1 MHMSQNQN
9 EISISFSSRNSRQ
22 NCFLNRHPENCI
34 YCVRVRPSLIKVA
47 KSLDEVVG
55 GVLGAATHYRLQD
68 RQERLE
74 GDAVV
79 GAVLVHQLLH
89 L

>member
-1 MHMSQNQN
+1 M
-9 EISISFSSRNSRQ
+9 
-22 NCFLNRHPENCI
+22 
-34 YCVRVRPSLIKVA
+34 RVRPSLIEVA
-47 KSLDEVVG
+47 ESLDEVVG
-55 GVLGAATHYRLQD
+55 GVLGAATHDRLQD

-79 GAVLVHQLLH
+79 RAVLVHQLLH